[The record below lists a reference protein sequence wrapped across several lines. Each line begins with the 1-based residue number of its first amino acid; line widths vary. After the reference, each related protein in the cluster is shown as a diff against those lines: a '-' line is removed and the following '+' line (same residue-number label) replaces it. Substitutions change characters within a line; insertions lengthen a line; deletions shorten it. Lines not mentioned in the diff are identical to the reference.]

1 MKAESEFEKVKRGAD
16 DKGGGME
23 LELCNICR
31 HKHFK
36 ISNAVVLLFTTP
48 NDMKDE

>member
-36 ISNAVVLLFTTP
+36 ISMLSCYLP
-48 NDMKDE
+48 HQMI